1 MKKKLMMVAVF
12 LGALSLGAC
21 VDDNETQSVTD
32 VRNAKAEQLQARADM
47 NNAEATA
54 RKITADADAA
64 LLVAKADAE
73 AAVAAKTAAEVETI
87 KKQTELIELKKEAAN
102 LKNEAAVIA
111 NKIKQ
116 TELETLL
123 SNLAVTQADAEKT
136 LKEVQARMDQMETS
150 NAAALARAKAN
161 LAKAQADLLDYRTQL
176 AAAATE
182 AEKKAIKAKQLAL
195 ATASSAYTA
204 AVEELI
210 TSQQKLTKAK
220 SDLTGLENG
229 LKEYK
234 VVMEQ
239 NIIDNNNTINRYEGY
254 IDIYKEYT
262 NYKTDEEIASLTDKV
277 SELTARQDLLSDEF
291 MKTLLAYE
299 DVQPDLKAKE
309 EAQDAVWADSYC
321 QFANN
326 WIITVKDAADE
337 DRIFGI
343 VDLDRY
349 RCDKLGLD
357 VSYWDNIVFQ
367 KQPRIYLIPVNKT
380 YKVESGEHAEDITN
394 QGDTLIMY
402 PYFNGE
408 ELDVR
413 TMTLRV
419 NEMIDALKADKKAG
433 SDALAVLK
441 ANYNGV
447 ATGYYQYQYTGS
459 FVEYAPDAT
468 EKLNAVQRTAA
479 AKKAYEE
486 DANKEW
492 AKQQAYQNALDVE
505 IWLKQEIANAEENVA
520 EYDLK
525 VKAFEA
531 YLDFYANH
539 KTYEAAL
546 QKKIDAR
553 NVADVAAYADKV
565 AAYKA
570 SRIAYWA
577 YEDSNTEI
585 NAISATLSGAEAVAE
600 NIARFE
606 AAIKD
611 LKAENENYP
620 AGIESEE
627 KAVELQ
633 KLRVDRVDVRVRAA
647 EAAVTDAK
655 ADLDALMTAE

>member
-210 TSQQKLTKAK
+210 TSQQKLTTAKAN
-220 SDLTGLENG
+220 LTALENG
-229 LKEYK
+229 LKESK

-239 NIIDNNNTINRYEGY
+239 NIIDNNNTINRYRGY

-262 NYKTDEEIASLTDKV
+262 NYKTEEEIASLNDKV
-277 SELTARQDLLSDEF
+277 SELTAKQGLLSDEF

-299 DVQPDLKAKE
+299 DVKVDLEAKD
-309 EAQDAVWADSYC
+309 EAQDAVETDPYYL
-321 QFANN
+321 FAYG
-326 WIITVKDAADE
+326 WRIIVKDAADVE
-337 DRIFGI
+337 RVFG
-343 VDLDRY
+343 VYDLDRY

-357 VSYWDNIVFQ
+357 IDNWDNIIFQ
-367 KQPRIYLIPVNKT
+367 KRPMINVYPSTKT
-380 YKVESGEHAEDITN
+380 YKVESGEHAEDITIL
-394 QGDTLIMY
+394 GDTLVMY

-413 TMTLRV
+413 TMILRV
-419 NEMIDALKADKKAG
+419 DEMIEALKADKKVD

-447 ATGYYQYQYTGS
+447 ATGYYSSQYTGS

-479 AKKAYEE
+479 AKEAYEE

-492 AKQQAYQNALDVE
+492 AKQQAYQNALNVE
-505 IWLKQEIANAEENVA
+505 LWLKQKIAIAEGDIA

-546 QKKIDAR
+546 QKKIDVR

-565 AAYKA
+565 AAYKV
-570 SRIAYWA
+570 SRIAQWA

-585 NAISATLSGAEAVAE
+585 NAISATLSGAETVAG
-600 NIARFE
+600 NIARYE
-606 AAIKD
+606 AAIKLLED
-611 LKAENENYP
+611 ENEGYP
-620 AGIESEE
+620 AGIESSE
-627 KAVELQ
+627 KAIELQ

>member
-1 MKKKLMMVAVF
+1 MMVAVF

-277 SELTARQDLLSDEF
+277 SELTAKQGLLSDEF

-299 DVQPDLKAKE
+299 DVRPDLKAKE
-309 EAQDAVWADSYC
+309 EAQDAVEADSYY
-321 QFANN
+321 QFASN
-326 WIITVKDAADE
+326 WIITVKDAAAE
-337 DRIFGI
+337 DRIFRI
-343 VDLDRY
+343 VELDNY

-357 VSYWDNIVFQ
+357 VNEWDNIVFQ
-367 KQPRIYLIPVNKT
+367 KKPGINVYNGIKT
-380 YKVESGEHAEDITN
+380 YKVESGEHAEDITSL
-394 QGDTLIMY
+394 GDTLIMY
-402 PYFNGE
+402 PHFNGE

-447 ATGYYQYQYTGS
+447 ATGYYQYGS

-546 QKKIDAR
+546 QKKIDTR

-585 NAISATLSGAEAVAE
+585 NAISVTLSGAETVAE

-606 AAIKD
+606 TAIKN
-611 LKAENENYP
+611 LKAENEDYP
-620 AGIESEE
+620 AGIESKE
-627 KAVELQ
+627 KAIELQ